1 MSDPLSPGRANQRRR
16 TRKALLEAA
25 ARLLKR
31 GKTPTLEE
39 AAEEAL
45 VSRATAYRYFP
56 SAEALLIETAVD
68 VAVPDAHALFD
79 GDARTDPVAR
89 VTAADDALDQMM
101 RDNETTLRL
110 MLAQSVA
117 RRSTDTPARQNRRSP
132 LIDAALAP
140 VRHQFGSSDYK
151 RLSQAL
157 ALIIGAE
164 SMIVFKDVL
173 QVDESEARKTKRW
186 AIRALIEA
194 ARKKEG

>member
-1 MSDPLSPGRANQRRR
+1 MSDTISPGRANQRRR
-16 TRKALLEAA
+16 TRKALLDAA
-25 ARLLKR
+25 ARLIKR

-56 SAEALLIETAVD
+56 SADALLIETAVD

-79 GDARTDPVAR
+79 ADTRSDPVAR
-89 VTAADDALDQMM
+89 VTAADDALEQMM

-110 MLAQSVA
+110 MLAQSVS
-117 RRSTDTPARQNRRSP
+117 RRSNDTPARQNRRTA
-132 LIDAALAP
+132 LIEAALGP
-140 VRHQFGSSDYK
+140 VRDQFRPTDYR

-157 ALIIGAE
+157 ALTLGTE

-173 QVDESEARKTKRW
+173 QLDDNEARKARRW

-194 ARKKEG
+194 SRKTA